1 MNRTMRPLGA
11 ALLASAALG
20 ACEVGPAKLPD
31 MALYA
36 DALDSARSVARQPGV
51 TFDPAV
57 STDGRG
63 SLRIDASGERTV
75 IEIADVPVE
84 APKLPRFAYRA
95 KLRSENVRG
104 RAYLEMWVRV
114 KDEGDFFSRAL
125 HSQIS
130 GTSDWST
137 HEAPFFLEDDREV
150 TRATLNVVIEGSGTV
165 WVDAVTLRAGK
176 N

>member
-1 MNRTMRPLGA
+1 VLGFT
-11 ALLASAALG
+11 LLASAALA
-20 ACEVGPAKLPD
+20 ACDVGPARLPD

-36 DALDSARSVARQPGV
+36 DALDSARSVPQQPGV
-51 TFDPAV
+51 SFDPAI
-57 STDGRG
+57 SADGRG
-63 SLRIDASGERTV
+63 SLRIDAKGERTV
-75 IEIADVPVE
+75 IEIADVPIE

-95 KLRSENVRG
+95 KLRSENVVG

-114 KDEGDFFSRAL
+114 KDKGEFFSRAL
-125 HSQIS
+125 HSQLS

-137 HEAPFFLEDDREV
+137 HEASFFLEEGQEV
-150 TRATLNVVIEGSGTV
+150 TRVKLDVVIEGSGTV